1 MASRG
6 PGDEGRA
13 APTVPAAPPDPAADR
28 GDLSTFTIADF
39 LRLPVTVEGA
49 AVVLAATG
57 HLSRR
62 IRWLHVTELV
72 DMGRLLQGGE
82 LILTTGIALPQAPD
96 EMAAYIDEL
105 ADQGIAGL
113 VIELGRRFTQV
124 PPVMIRA
131 CERRDLPLI
140 ALGREVRFVKMT
152 EAAHSVI
159 LMGQRRLLQ
168 ITAAAHERFTE
179 LSAAN
184 ASVDELVAATGELA
198 EGPVVFANL
207 LHQVLALHTG
217 QTPAADVVSRW
228 NRTAFT
234 LGQLFGTRV
243 DDLDF
248 SVVTPV
254 EARGQHRGQLVLF
267 AAAPPTPAQV
277 TVMERA
283 AAALAMRMLF
293 EDDHVVVANAQRSAL
308 AEIISGR
315 TMRVEAVHARTAALG
330 HPTRGRRYLP
340 LVLLSDDDD
349 LGRLVG
355 RALDETRLDG
365 LVGEL
370 DTGRTGVLLLLQGDQ
385 QEPHAEAFASTV
397 AAICAA
403 AGLQAPLIARGGLV
417 VDLAAVRRSFV
428 EATDVALA
436 SRAGGPFVQSR
447 QLYSIQDVQLRGLLH
462 TLRSDPRVQAF
473 VERTLGPLLL
483 RDARDGEQSVR
494 TVAVYLRVQ
503 GNKSLAARDLGISRP
518 TLYERIARI
527 QRLLHVDLDDP
538 ETTASL
544 YAAIMLVESTS
555 LVDVQTGQV
564 RLGPDRAARPG
575 GTDSLS
581 ASQRSP

>member
-1 MASRG
+1 MAS
-6 PGDEGRA
+6 PDRA
-13 APTVPAAPPDPAADR
+13 VDR
-28 GDLSTFTIADF
+28 GDLSVFTIADF

-49 AVVLAATG
+49 AIVLAAKQ

-72 DMGRLLQGGE
+72 DMSGLLQGGE
-82 LILTTGIALPQAPD
+82 LILTTGIALPETP
-96 EMAAYIDEL
+96 EHMAAYIDEL

-113 VIELGRRFTQV
+113 VIELGRRFFQV
-124 PPVMIRA
+124 PPVMVRA

-140 ALGREVRFVKMT
+140 ALGREVMFVKMT

-184 ASVDELVAATGELA
+184 ASVDELVAATGDLA

-207 LHQVLALHTG
+207 LHQVIALHAG

-228 NRTAFT
+228 NRIAFT
-234 LGQLFGTRV
+234 VGQVFGTRV
-243 DDLDF
+243 DELDP

-254 EARGQHRGQLVLF
+254 EAGGQHRGQLVLL

-277 TVMERA
+277 TVIERA
-283 AAALAMRMLF
+283 AAALAMRLLF
-293 EDDHVVVANAQRSAL
+293 EDDHVVVANAQLSVL

-315 TMRVEAVHARTAALG
+315 SMRAEAVHTRTAALG

-340 LVLLSDDDD
+340 VVLLSEDGG
-349 LGRLVG
+349 LERVVAQ
-355 RALDETRLDG
+355 ALDETRLDA
-365 LVGEL
+365 LVGQL
-370 DTGRTGVLLLLQGDQ
+370 DTGRAGVLLLLQGDQ
-385 QEPHAEAFASTV
+385 QEPQAEVFASAV
-397 AAICAA
+397 DAICAA
-403 AGLQAPLIARGGLV
+403 AGLQAPVMARGGLV
-417 VDLAAVRRSFV
+417 LELTSVRRSFV

-436 SRAGGPFVQSR
+436 SRAGAPFVQPR
-447 QLYSIQDVQLRGLLH
+447 PLYSIQDVQLRGLLY
-462 TLRSDPRVQAF
+462 TLQSDPRVQKF

-527 QRLLHVDLDDP
+527 QRLLRVDLDDP

-555 LVDVQTGQV
+555 LVDMRTGQV
-564 RLGPDRAARPG
+564 QLGPG
-575 GTDSLS
+575 STT
-581 ASQRSP
+581 ASGVR

>member
-1 MASRG
+1 MASQGFAAEARDESPVPAP
-6 PGDEGRA
+6 PGDA
-13 APTVPAAPPDPAADR
+13 AVDR

-39 LRLPVTVEGA
+39 LGLPVTVEGA
-49 AVVLAATG
+49 AVVLAAEQ

-72 DMGRLLQGGE
+72 DMSGLLQGGE
-82 LILTTGIALPQAPD
+82 LILTTGIALPQTA
-96 EMAAYIDEL
+96 EQMAAYIDEL

-113 VIELGRRFTQV
+113 VIELGRRFAQV
-124 PPVMIRA
+124 PPAMVRA

-140 ALGREVRFVKMT
+140 ALGNEVMFVRMT

-179 LSAAN
+179 LSSTN

-207 LHQVLALHTG
+207 LHQVIALHAG
-217 QTPAADVVSRW
+217 QTPTADVVSRW

-234 LGQLFGTRV
+234 VGQIFGTLV
-243 DDLDF
+243 SDLDF

-254 EARGQHRGQLVLF
+254 DARGQHRGQLVLF
-267 AAAPPTPAQV
+267 AAGPPTPAQV

-283 AAALAMRMLF
+283 AAALAMRLLF
-293 EDDHVVVANAQRSAL
+293 EDDHVVVANAQLSAL
-308 AEIISGR
+308 AEIVSGR
-315 TMRVEAVHARTAALG
+315 SLRAEAVHARTAALG

-340 LVLLSDDDD
+340 VVLLSDEGG
-349 LGRLVG
+349 LGRVVG
-355 RALDETRLDG
+355 QALNETRLDA
-365 LVGEL
+365 LVGQL
-370 DTGRTGVLLLLQGDQ
+370 DTGRTGVLLLLQRDQ
-385 QEPHAEAFASTV
+385 QQPQAEAFASAV
-397 AAICAA
+397 DAMCAA
-403 AGLQAPLIARGGLV
+403 AGWEAPVMARGGLV

-436 SRAGGPFVQSR
+436 SWAGAPFVQRR
-447 QLYSIQDVQLRGLLH
+447 QLYSIQDVQLRGLLY

-483 RDARDGEQSVR
+483 RDARDGEESVR

-503 GNKSLAARDLGISRP
+503 GNKSQAARGLGISRP

-527 QRLLHVDLDDP
+527 QRLLRVDLDDP
-538 ETTASL
+538 EITASL
-544 YAAIMLVESTS
+544 YAAVMLVESTS
-555 LVDVQTGQV
+555 LLETRTGKI
-564 RLGPDRAARPG
+564 RLGPPTAPSGRR
-575 GTDSLS
+575 
-581 ASQRSP
+581 